1 MFSSWR
7 NHDVAA
13 AGDPRRGPVDRRVW
27 RVRRRSARL
36 PGRRRAAAQ
45 DRRHPQRND
54 ARILEEYSCRGDRG
68 VAGARRPGHADRQHL
83 EGTTARGRWR
93 AADPGR
99 GRLSQPGR
107 AHEGDGEARLRESAQ
122 SLQWRR
128 ARHLHPQRVL
138 DHRDAA
144 RITRCRPGRQ
154 GPLHRLRCRQ
164 DPDRR
169 GPRATA
175 RRRRGAESHAHGIP
189 RRQDSGRSA
198 ARQAGRAAHRYRCH
212 AGHGGEP
219 RFRRYAGVCE
229 PTDRAVSRRAM
240 SAGATGPVLELRDIA
255 KRFGATEA
263 LAGVDLTLSAGEVH
277 ALIGENGAGK
287 STLMSVVAG
296 ALEPDRGEMRVDG
309 RPYAPRTPLEARRRG
324 IALIHQELSLCPH
337 LSATENIL
345 LGVEPTRGGWLDA
358 PAARR
363 RAQALLDHFAHP
375 DLTPDARVGDLPL
388 AARQVVEICRALAA
402 DARILLMDEPTSSFQ
417 RVEIDRLFALIRR
430 LAAHGIAVIYISHF
444 LEEVREIA
452 GRYTILRDG
461 RGVDTG
467 SIAGA
472 GTGRLIEQMVG
483 RPVAGLFPE
492 RAPTR
497 AEEALLVVHDIAAP
511 PALKHASFE
520 LSRGEIL
527 GIAGLAGSGRSELVR
542 ALFGLEPAVAGR
554 IVLRGRTL
562 AAPGA
567 RPARRLGQ
575 GFGYLSEDRTQE
587 GLTLGLSV
595 ADNLTATRLSAC
607 ARRWGW
613 LDLGAQGAAARTW
626 IDALRVRAASPWQP
640 IRALSGGNQQKV
652 AIGRL
657 LFQDADVLLLDEPT
671 RGIDIGSRAQI
682 YETIVRSA
690 AQGKAVLLVSSYL
703 PELFGLCH
711 RLAVMSRGRLSPA
724 RPVEDWTPE
733 AVLATAIGG
742 ASNESA

>member
-1 MFSSWR
+1 MLLLRYAEGSASTTERERGFLEELHTHYPAIALVSADQYAGPTRETAKRASENLLNRYSGDVQGIFTPNESSTIGMLLALQ
-7 NHDVAA
+7 DVGLAGKVRFIGFDAA
-13 AGDPRRGPVDRRVW
+13 RTLIDAVRARQLDGVVVQNPMRMGYLGVKTLADRLRGKPVE
-27 RVRRRSARL
+27 RL
-36 PGRRRAAAQ
+36 IDTGVMLVTAANLDSAAAQ
-45 DRRHPQRND
+45 
-54 ARILEEYSCRGDRG
+54 
-68 VAGARRPGHADRQHL
+68 
-83 EGTTARGRWR
+83 
-93 AADPGR
+93 
-99 GRLSQPGR
+99 
-107 AHEGDGEARLRESAQ
+107 
-122 SLQWRR
+122 
-128 ARHLHPQRVL
+128 
-138 DHRDAA
+138 
-144 RITRCRPGRQ
+144 
-154 GPLHRLRCRQ
+154 
-164 DPDRR
+164 
-169 GPRATA
+169 
-175 RRRRGAESHAHGIP
+175 
-189 RRQDSGRSA
+189 
-198 ARQAGRAAHRYRCH
+198 
-212 AGHGGEP
+212 
-219 RFRRYAGVCE
+219 
-229 PTDRAVSRRAM
+229 AVSRRAM

-337 LSATENIL
+337 LSAAENIL
-345 LGVEPTRGGWLDA
+345 LGAEPARWGWLDA

-742 ASNESA
+742 APNESA